1 MKARSIILAA
11 AGALAVMAAIPT
23 AQAGDDRR
31 DKHGRGYGGGYGDGY
46 ERPRWRS
53 QPPRHHWQP
62 YGYYAP
68 PPVYYAPPGYYAP
81 PVYYAPPRDYGY
93 APPPALYFGFG
104 LR

>member
-11 AGALAVMAAIPT
+11 AGALAVMAAIST

-31 DKHGRGYGGGYGDGY
+31 DKHGRGYGGGYRGHYDDGY
-46 ERPRWRS
+46 ERPRWGP
-53 QPPRHHWQP
+53 QAPRHHWQP

-68 PPVYYAPPGYYAP
+68 PPVYYAPPA
-81 PVYYAPPRDYGY
+81 YYAPPRHYGY
-93 APPPALYFGFG
+93 APPPALYFGFE